1 MACNLTSGRNE
12 VCKDSIGGIQ
22 SVYFINFPSGTTIT
36 KDVDGQVSAITSG
49 TTAYKFELKGNSA
62 YVETTTSSR
71 DNGTTIFD
79 QVLTLN
85 LKKLDNA
92 TTTQLKLLAYGRP
105 QIIVHT
111 NNGEAFIVGE
121 KRGAELTSGTAQTGA
136 ALGDLFGYSMTF
148 QGTEALPASF
158 LKSATVT
165 DPFAGLSTKPT
176 IVSGTN

>member
-1 MACNLTSGRNE
+1 MACNLSSGRNE
-12 VCKDSIGGIQ
+12 VCKDSMAGIQ
-22 SVYFINFPSGTTIT
+22 AVYFINFATGTTIT
-36 KDVDGQVSAITSG
+36 KDVDGQVSAISG
-49 TTAYKFELKGNSA
+49 ATAYKFELKGNSA
-62 YVETTTSSR
+62 FVETTTSSR

-111 NNGEAFIVGE
+111 NNGEAFVVGE
-121 KRGAELTSGTAQTGA
+121 KRGADLTSGTAQTGA

-148 QGTEALPASF
+148 NGQEGLPASF
-158 LKSATVT
+158 LKSATAS